1 MKFIKEYWHFLVI
14 GILLLIILIGSCFVG
29 RGDSNSKQKEKEYKQ
44 ILDSLRKEYIIGIK
58 EAEEKIDTVYI
69 TIESAEKEKII
80 SDKLH
85 KDVKDIINETK
96 RKTKAIDDFSRD
108 AVLLYFHESVIR
120 YREDSL

>member
-14 GILLLIILIGSCFVG
+14 GILLLVILIGSFFVG
-29 RGDSNSKQKEKEYKQ
+29 RGDANSKQKEKEYKQ
-44 ILDSLRKEYIIGIK
+44 TLDSLKKEYIIGIK
-58 EAEEKIDTVYI
+58 EAEEKIDTAHI
-69 TIESAEKEKII
+69 TIESAEKEKIV

-108 AVLLYFHESVIR
+108 AVLKYFHESVNR
-120 YREDSL
+120 YYTDSL